1 MPPSKSALVVM
12 LAGLALTPW
21 SRLAAQPPVHEIQIV
36 ADKFQ
41 FEPATIQVVS
51 GEPVRLIVRSKDVT
65 HGFAIPAL
73 KIDERISRSGEPVV
87 VTFTAPAPGEYEI
100 ACSEFCGRGHGHMKA
115 VLVSV
120 AGSIRTNR

>member
-1 MPPSKSALVVM
+1 M
-12 LAGLALTPW
+12 LAGLALNP
-21 SRLAAQPPVHEIQIV
+21 RPFAAAQPPAHEIQIV

-73 KIDERISRSGEPVV
+73 KIDERILKSGEPVTV
-87 VTFTAPAPGEYEI
+87 SFTAPAPGEYEI

-115 VLVSV
+115 MLVSV
-120 AGSIRTNR
+120 AGPTRTNR